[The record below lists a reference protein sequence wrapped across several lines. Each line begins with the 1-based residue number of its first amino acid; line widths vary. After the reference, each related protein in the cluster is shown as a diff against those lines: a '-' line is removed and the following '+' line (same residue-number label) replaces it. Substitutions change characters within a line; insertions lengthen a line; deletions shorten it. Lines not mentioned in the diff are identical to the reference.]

1 MTKCTVILD
10 KGACMEHYFLVKK
23 LELEEAAYYEKLAA
37 ETPVFLLKDVFS
49 LIAKEKLRHHAIF
62 EALELGQVL
71 PLIDTKNLIDNMLQ
85 DVIGKVTVSFSQHD
99 TIYDHAAAY
108 EKALRQEE
116 KSIFLC
122 ESMRTSLLPMQLKTL
137 EVIIGQKKAHA
148 NVMGAL
154 LELIH
159 SPKTWLENAEW
170 RHADV
175 Y

>member
-1 MTKCTVILD
+1 MK
-10 KGACMEHYFLVKK
+10 HFSLVKK
-23 LELEEAAYYEKLAA
+23 MELEEASYYKKLAA

-49 LIAKEKLRHHAIF
+49 LIAKEKLRHHAVF
-62 EALELGQVL
+62 EALDLGQVH

-108 EKALRQEE
+108 EKALRMEE
-116 KSIFLC
+116 ESINLC
-122 ESMRTSLLPMQLKTL
+122 ESMRTSLVPAQSKTL
-137 EVIIGQKKAHA
+137 EIIIGQKKAHA
-148 NVMGAL
+148 NVMSAL